1 MSLLFSPI
9 IVDSNVKKLVI
20 FKVYRAHY
28 NQHKCCQADV
38 LSPKWVDPNCQSQS
52 WISKVCDDTNNIKD
66 LLYLNLW
73 THNVK
78 HLTSQEGNM

>member
-1 MSLLFSPI
+1 MSLLFSSI

-20 FKVYRAHY
+20 FKVYKAHH

-38 LSPKWVDPNCQSQS
+38 LSPKWIDPNFQFQSGL
-52 WISKVCDDTNNIKD
+52 SKVCDDTNNIKD
-66 LLYLNLW
+66 LLYLNLR